1 MTRFRSNIETFA
13 VGELVL
19 PATES
24 ETVTNCVDQQCPGKL
39 QLVSQA
45 ILLKMRN
52 RPCVGATEPEALIC
66 DTCKSTCIDT
76 ALDRGFYRCFG
87 TPKLTDE
94 QTMLLIWKG
103 FEPKP
108 LANEGIELDR
118 WWLKLASIQVKVNIH
133 DWKHRASCFKNGRE
147 QCRYKTPHLPCENH
161 ETEVVYAI
169 NLEET
174 THSVLPPNPLTDDIV
189 NLNINLQK
197 RSPFVFL
204 TDCNVQ
210 AIAVLNC
217 NNCTRYVENQKVS
230 LYYGAYLSKLDTEN
244 VKALAEVLRALTAYH
259 EKTEERRRLAESPH
273 LEEGNDVE
281 DVKNVPHYVEPPTDA
296 SIGLGRILSAARAS
310 TNGDTV
316 GAPLAAFVALGN
328 NIFAMSHQTAVLP
341 LNQMHAFLLGL
352 PMKTTLTKKGKV
364 FTVVY
369 DYLFRNSAFENLNLW
384 DFVATQQRVP
394 FQDWTEPNSDD
405 DSECNDDKK
414 DTNHTPGNKYFI
426 SIIHNEYNLIQ

>member
-66 DTCKSTCIDT
+66 DTCKTTCIDT

-87 TPKLTDE
+87 TPRLTDE

-103 FEPKP
+103 LEPKP

-147 QCRYKTPHLPCENH
+147 QCRYKTPHLPCENQ

-210 AIAVLNC
+210 AIVLNC
-217 NNCTRYVENQKVS
+217 NNCTRYVKNQKVS
-230 LYYGAYLSKLDTEN
+230 LYYGAYLSKLDT
-244 VKALAEVLRALTAYH
+244 ALTAYH
-259 EKTEERRRLAESPH
+259 EKTEERRRLAELPH
-273 LEEGNDVE
+273 LEEGNDIE
-281 DVKNVPHYVEPPTDA
+281 DVNNVPHYVEPPTDA

-310 TNGDTV
+310 TNGETV
-316 GAPLAAFVALGN
+316 GVPLAAFVALGN

-341 LNQMHAFLLGL
+341 LNQMHAFLLEL
-352 PMKTTLTKKGKV
+352 PMKMTLTKKV

-369 DYLFRNSAFENLNLW
+369 DYLFRNSDFENLNLW
-384 DFVATQQRVP
+384 DFIATQQRVP
-394 FQDWTEPNSDD
+394 FHDWTGLNSDD
-405 DSECNDDKK
+405 DSERDDDGK
-414 DTNHTPGNKYFI
+414 DTNHTQGNKYFI
-426 SIIHNEYNLIQ
+426 PIFHNDCNSIQ